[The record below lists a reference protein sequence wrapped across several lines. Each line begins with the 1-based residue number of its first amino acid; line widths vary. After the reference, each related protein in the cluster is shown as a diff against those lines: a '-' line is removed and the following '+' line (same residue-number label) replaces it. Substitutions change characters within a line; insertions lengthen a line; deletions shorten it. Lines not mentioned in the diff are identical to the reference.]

1 MIKLYSLLLSIL
13 LSSCFTPVHNYLGNS
28 YTPTKDVDVYV
39 DASAIKRAYSVIGKS
54 YVDIREYISLEKV
67 QRATIKTA
75 KQKGADAILFCD
87 LFIQEGASVQ
97 TITQSDSTGGSSIR
111 VRTTTA
117 VPVETT
123 RLDILFLKYEA
134 SLSR

>member
-1 MIKLYSLLLSIL
+1 MLKLYSLLLSVL
-13 LSSCFTPVHNYLGNS
+13 LSSCFTPAHNYLGNS

-39 DASAIKRAYSVIGKS
+39 DASAIKKAYSVMGKG
-54 YVDIREYISLEKV
+54 YVDIRGFISLEKV

-75 KQKGADAILFCD
+75 KQKGADAILFRD
-87 LFIQEGASVQ
+87 LFIQEGPSVQ
-97 TITQSDSTGGSSIR
+97 TIAQSDSSGPSVR

-123 RLDILFLKYEA
+123 RLDILFLKYE
-134 SLSR
+134 